1 MLKIDNLSVE
11 YVSSQATHLAVNDI
25 SLDVRNGEFFTFLG
39 PSGCGKTTTLRC
51 IAGLETPKSG
61 VIRIDDETVFDG
73 ATGQA
78 QPTHKRDISMVF
90 QSYAIWP
97 NMTVAENVGFP
108 LEVKGIGRR
117 ERRAEVLR
125 VLEMVGLAAMADRP
139 ATMLSGGQ
147 QQRVALARALIKKAK
162 LLLLD
167 EPLSNLDAKLREQ
180 MRSEL
185 RSLQRQV
192 ATTTIYVTHD
202 QDEALS
208 LSDRIAVMQAGKVVE
223 VGTPLDLYL
232 RPRSLFTARFIG
244 EAHLVPC
251 RSIGKTNGVAGVET
265 HFGKLEARGNPELAE
280 TATHLMVRPEHV
292 QIVDDETA
300 GDNLIAGEI
309 KSVMFC
315 GKSVEYAIRTEGA
328 QSLSVCAPSSTIRN
342 TGDKVRLRLPPE
354 NCVLLADAGTA

>member
-11 YVSSQATHLAVNDI
+11 YVSSQATHLAVDDV
-25 SLDVRNGEFFTFLG
+25 SLDVKDGEFFTFLG

-51 IAGLETPKSG
+51 IAGLETPKRG
-61 VIRIDDETVFDG
+61 AIRIDEETVFDG
-73 ATGQA
+73 ATGRS

-108 LEVKGIGRR
+108 LEVRGVSRR

-125 VLEMVGLAAMADRP
+125 VLEMVGLSAQADRP

-147 QQRVALARALIKKAK
+147 QQRVALARAIIKKAK

-180 MRSEL
+180 MRGEL
-185 RSLQRQV
+185 RMLQRRL

-208 LSDRIAVMQAGKVVE
+208 LSDRIAVMKGGKVIE

-251 RSIGKTNGVAGVET
+251 RSVGKANGVAGVET
-265 HFGKLEARGNPELAE
+265 HFGKLEACGNTELADR
-280 TATHLMVRPEHV
+280 ATHLMVRPEHV
-292 QIVDDETA
+292 QIVDADA
-300 GDNLIAGEI
+300 DGCNMIAGEI
-309 KSVMFC
+309 ESVMFC
-315 GKSVEYAIRTEGA
+315 GKSVEYAIRTDGA
-328 QSLSVCAPSSTIRN
+328 HAFSVCAPSSNIRN
-342 TGDKVRLRLPPE
+342 AGDKVRLRLPAQ
-354 NCVLLADAGTA
+354 NCVLLADPGNA